1 MDMMGFFDDQDGF
14 FDDDVAAKIK
24 VFVNLLREGDD
35 DDDEQT
41 AAAFAL
47 KNLALNDDANAVA
60 IAEAGGIK
68 ALVDLLRDGSALFK
82 MEAAG
87 ALSALSVLDENR
99 VLLAEAGGL
108 EALVE
113 LLRDGVMWAKEAAVR
128 ALCNL
133 AGGNDANKVLIAEA
147 GGIPPLL
154 ALLHDGSML
163 AREWAAFA
171 LQTLAH
177 NNVDANAVAIAVAV
191 GFDALVQLARG
202 GRVTVAISGGD
213 HESIVPNAG
222 VPAKR
227 KAALVVSKLLRDYV
241 PGFESAPAVLKAAI
255 SSYL

>member
-113 LLRDGVMWAKEAAVR
+113 LLRDGSVFAESDAAQMLR
-128 ALCNL
+128 Y
-133 AGGNDANKVLIAEA
+133 
-147 GGIPPLL
+147 
-154 ALLHDGSML
+154 L
-163 AREWAAFA
+163 ARD
-171 LQTLAH
+171 
-177 NNVDANAVAIAVAV
+177 NDVNAVAIAVAV

-202 GRVTVAISGGD
+202 SRVTVATSGGD

>member
-24 VFVNLLREGDD
+24 VFVNLLREGD

-113 LLRDGVMWAKEAAVR
+113 LLRDGSVFAESDAAQMLR
-128 ALCNL
+128 Y
-133 AGGNDANKVLIAEA
+133 
-147 GGIPPLL
+147 
-154 ALLHDGSML
+154 L
-163 AREWAAFA
+163 ARD
-171 LQTLAH
+171 
-177 NNVDANAVAIAVAV
+177 NDVNAVAIAVAV

-227 KAALVVSKLLRDYV
+227 KAALVVSNLLRDYV

>member
-113 LLRDGVMWAKEAAVR
+113 LLRDGSVFAESDAAQMLR
-128 ALCNL
+128 Y
-133 AGGNDANKVLIAEA
+133 
-147 GGIPPLL
+147 
-154 ALLHDGSML
+154 L
-163 AREWAAFA
+163 ARD
-171 LQTLAH
+171 
-177 NNVDANAVAIAVAV
+177 NDVNAIAIAVAV

>member
-113 LLRDGVMWAKEAAVR
+113 LLRDGSVFAESDAAQMLR
-128 ALCNL
+128 Y
-133 AGGNDANKVLIAEA
+133 
-147 GGIPPLL
+147 
-154 ALLHDGSML
+154 L
-163 AREWAAFA
+163 ARD
-171 LQTLAH
+171 
-177 NNVDANAVAIAVAV
+177 NDVNAVAIAVAV
-191 GFDALVQLARG
+191 GFDAIVELARDG
-202 GRVTVAISGGD
+202 EVYFYFVR
-213 HESIVPNAG
+213 
-222 VPAKR
+222 R
-227 KAALVVSKLLRDYV
+227 
-241 PGFESAPAVLKAAI
+241 
-255 SSYL
+255 

>member
-1 MDMMGFFDDQDGF
+1 MDMMGFYDDQDGF

-24 VFVNLLREGDD
+24 VFVNLLREGD

-113 LLRDGVMWAKEAAVR
+113 LLRDGSVFAESDAAQMLR
-128 ALCNL
+128 Y
-133 AGGNDANKVLIAEA
+133 
-147 GGIPPLL
+147 
-154 ALLHDGSML
+154 L
-163 AREWAAFA
+163 ARD
-171 LQTLAH
+171 
-177 NNVDANAVAIAVAV
+177 NDVNAVAIAVAV

-227 KAALVVSKLLRDYV
+227 KAALVVSNLLRDYV